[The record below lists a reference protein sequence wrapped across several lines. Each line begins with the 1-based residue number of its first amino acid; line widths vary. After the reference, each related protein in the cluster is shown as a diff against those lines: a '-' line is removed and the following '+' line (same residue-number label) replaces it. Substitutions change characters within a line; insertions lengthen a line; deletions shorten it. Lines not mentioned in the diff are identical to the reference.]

1 MKKIILCMVILMGL
15 LTITGCSN
23 NTAYKSIV
31 ISNVDEDTRW
41 EAISNYDIT
50 LEFENGKCVSENYRL
65 EFLKE
70 SNAIVYGM
78 EMEGQSYIE
87 DYKQEGNIVTYK
99 RTGINNEFYD
109 RTIDE
114 EIDLKLK
121 TKKLFEKMREVLKDR
136 EKLILEMRYG
146 LNGKKPKTQNEIAK
160 MLGISRSYVS
170 RIETKAINKLSK
182 EFQD

>member
-1 MKKIILCMVILMGL
+1 MKRIILCLVIIIGA

-23 NTAYKSIV
+23 KATENESNKSII
-31 ISNVDEDTRW
+31 ISDVDKGTRW
-41 EAISNYDIT
+41 EAITNYDIT
-50 LEFENGKCVSENYRL
+50 LEFKDGKCVSENYRL

-99 RTGINNEFYD
+99 RTGINNEFYE

-114 EIDLKLK
+114 AYDIAKKLYSSATI
-121 TKKLFEKMREVLKDR
+121 TKK
-136 EKLILEMRYG
+136 
-146 LNGKKPKTQNEIAK
+146 
-160 MLGISRSYVS
+160 
-170 RIETKAINKLSK
+170 
-182 EFQD
+182 